1 MRFVL
6 QLLLTQ
12 LLGLAVSLPA
22 LSAQEPTA
30 EEVQQTLLRA
40 CTFFHDH
47 CAKHGGYVWRYS
59 NDLKLSEGEAETGP
73 NTIWVQ
79 PPATPTVGMA
89 YLAAFDAT
97 GDRQYLDWA
106 REAAVALVRGQLQS
120 GGWNYRIE
128 FDPAV
133 RAKWGYIDNKKYRP
147 NEKRKN
153 KTNITTLDD
162 DTTTAAIRM
171 LVQIDEKLDFKD
183 EDIHAAAKSALE
195 ALIAAQHPV
204 GGWSQN
210 WDRHPAN
217 SQQEPLPV
225 LQASYP
231 DEWSRKWLNDWPG
244 VYYNNDNV
252 TRNVIDT
259 LLLAWRTYNDDQ
271 YLAAARNAGEFLLR
285 AQMPDPQPAWAQ
297 QYDRNMQP
305 CWDRKF
311 EPPAISGGESQGIL
325 LALMTLYEATGDKKF
340 LEPVPRAIAYLRKSQ
355 LPDGRTAR
363 FYELRT
369 NRPLYFTKDYQLT
382 YDAADLPTHYGFITA
397 NDLNRI
403 EAAYR
408 RISRDGAK
416 PVDRQG
422 RPSRK
427 KVASILDALD
437 KRGAWVDARSMKGF
451 NKASK
456 GGVIETATF
465 VKNVTA
471 LSDYLN
477 AAAAESR

>member
-1 MRFVL
+1 MRFALQVL
-6 QLLLTQ
+6 AQLLAFTLS
-12 LLGLAVSLPA
+12 APV
-22 LSAQEPTA
+22 LSAQEPTR
-30 EEVQQTLLRA
+30 EDVQQALLRA
-40 CTFFHDH
+40 CAFFHDH

-73 NTIWVQ
+73 DTIWVQ
-79 PPATPTVGMA
+79 PPATPSVGMA

-97 GDRQYLDWA
+97 GDRQYVDWA
-106 REAAVALVRGQLQS
+106 REAAVALLRGQLQS

-128 FDPAV
+128 FDPAE
-133 RAKWGYIDNKKYRP
+133 RAKWGYVDNRRYRL
-147 NEKRKN
+147 NEQRKN

-162 DTTTAAIRM
+162 DTTTSAIRM
-171 LVQIDEKLDFKD
+171 LVQIDKRLEFGDKA
-183 EDIHAAAKSALE
+183 IHAAARSALE

-210 WDRHPAN
+210 WDRHPSTN
-217 SQQEPLPV
+217 KQEPLPV
-225 LQASYP
+225 LRASYP

-259 LLLAWRTYNDDQ
+259 LLLAWRTYDDEQ

-285 AQMPDPQPAWAQ
+285 AQMPEPQPAWAQ
-297 QYDRNMQP
+297 QYDRKMQP

-325 LALMTLYEATGDKKF
+325 LALMTLYEASGEKKF

-355 LPDGRTAR
+355 LPDGRMAR

-382 YDAADLPTHYGFITA
+382 YEASDLPTHYGFITS
-397 NDLNRI
+397 NDLNII
-403 EAAYR
+403 EATYE
-408 RISRDGAK
+408 RIVHNGGKRGDK
-416 PVDRQG
+416 QD
-422 RPSRK
+422 RPSAN
-427 KVASILDALD
+427 KVASILQALNE
-437 KRGAWVDARSMKGF
+437 RGAWVDARSMRGF

-456 GGVIETATF
+456 EGVIESATF
-465 VKNVTA
+465 VKNVTT
-471 LSDYLN
+471 LSDYL
-477 AAAAESR
+477 RPDQ